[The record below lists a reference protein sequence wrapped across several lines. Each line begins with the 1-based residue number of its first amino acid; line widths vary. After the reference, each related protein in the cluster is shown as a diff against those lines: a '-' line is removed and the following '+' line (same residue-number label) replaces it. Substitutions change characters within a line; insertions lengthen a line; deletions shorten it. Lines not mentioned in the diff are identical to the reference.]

1 MYRSAEDETK
11 SMSEKERTYLA
22 AILGSAEGYV
32 EANLTTDTVIEFSDF
47 YASMWGMLETKNL
60 PEGTITYSEFN
71 AWVCHRLVVKDIEKV
86 CQICSREY
94 LLKRFDE
101 GERRASVQ
109 FYSHTKNGGSQPCRF
124 LIFLYQDNETG
135 EVHAFGVLYD
145 LTEQQR
151 KDLELKKLEEEL
163 QMRRISNF
171 TSQMQ
176 PHFLYNTLGSI
187 QEIMHE
193 DPEYASDLLGDF
205 ALHLRSCIRAMSTDK
220 PLPFRQELANIKA
233 YVNIEKMRF
242 GDKLKVEYDIQTM
255 DFNILPLS
263 VQPLVENAIR
273 HGIYERGPAG
283 GTVKISTRKVGG
295 AAVLADTQPASLSD
309 TYSVDGAASY
319 IVEVE
324 DDGVGFDVEA
334 ERQNAL
340 ISDDHTGLKNLIF
353 RLKAVQ
359 EGEVEIQS
367 KPGEGTKVTISL
379 PAERSSE

>member
-255 DFNILPLS
+255 DFNILPLC

-295 AAVLADTQPASLSD
+295 AAARST
-309 TYSVDGAASY
+309 SY